1 MNKWFKIIGFVIFV
15 SFIGN
20 TSANAAS
27 STSLFVNGQAE
38 YDFITVEGRTMV
50 KLRSLSDPSW
60 PALAYDPK
68 TGVVM
73 IQNKDKSKKVQL
85 VAGRKTA
92 TVNGKAIK
100 LDAAVVN
107 KNGSTYVPI
116 RFISETLG
124 GYVYYNNKDKR
135 VIVRTPAGQEE
146 YETLMHGDLTKARHI
161 ALGLEK
167 LTEEAPPLHAG
178 EGYNYF
184 YYTFPEGEALRFTLN
199 LAGYSDAYYEVNN
212 EGLAVIKWQKD
223 DVAKREWGAKPTFK
237 SYVYFLDEYMHGLF
251 TYGIVDAQGKDTELG
266 KFSQENCNNND
277 CNKLVLKIEGEKR
290 TDQR

>member
-1 MNKWFKIIGFVIFV
+1 M

-20 TSANAAS
+20 TSANAAF

-38 YDFITVEGRTMV
+38 YEFITVEGRTMV

-60 PALAYDPK
+60 PVLAYDPK
-68 TGVVM
+68 TGVVT

-92 TVNGKAIK
+92 TVNGKAVK
-100 LDAAVVN
+100 LETAVVN
-107 KNGSTYVPI
+107 KNGTIYVPI

-146 YETLMHGDLTKARHI
+146 YETLIHGDLTKARHT

-178 EGYNYF
+178 EGII
-184 YYTFPEGEALRFTLN
+184 TSITLF
-199 LAGYSDAYYEVNN
+199 
-212 EGLAVIKWQKD
+212 QK
-223 DVAKREWGAKPTFK
+223 
-237 SYVYFLDEYMHGLF
+237 
-251 TYGIVDAQGKDTELG
+251 
-266 KFSQENCNNND
+266 
-277 CNKLVLKIEGEKR
+277 EKHCVSR
-290 TDQR
+290 

>member
-1 MNKWFKIIGFVIFV
+1 
-15 SFIGN
+15 
-20 TSANAAS
+20 
-27 STSLFVNGQAE
+27 
-38 YDFITVEGRTMV
+38 MV
-50 KLRSLSDPSW
+50 
-60 PALAYDPK
+60 
-68 TGVVM
+68 
-73 IQNKDKSKKVQL
+73 QNNRL
-85 VAGRKTA
+85 
-92 TVNGKAIK
+92 
-100 LDAAVVN
+100 
-107 KNGSTYVPI
+107 P
-116 RFISETLG
+116 
-124 GYVYYNNKDKR
+124 
-135 VIVRTPAGQEE
+135 
-146 YETLMHGDLTKARHI
+146 
-161 ALGLEK
+161 LGLEK

-184 YYTFPEGEALRFTLN
+184 YYMFPEGEALRFTLN

-266 KFSQENCNNND
+266 KLSQENCNNND

>member
-15 SFIGN
+15 SCIGN
-20 TSANAAS
+20 TSAYATS
-27 STSLFVNGQAE
+27 STSLFVNGKAE
-38 YDFITVEGRTMV
+38 YDFITLEGRTMV
-50 KLRSLSDPSW
+50 KLRSLSDPSC
-60 PALAYDPK
+60 PVLAYNPK
-68 TGVVM
+68 NGVVT

-85 VAGRKTA
+85 VAGKKTA
-92 TVNGKAIK
+92 TVNGKTIK

-146 YETLMHGDLTKARHI
+146 YETLMRGDLTKARHI
-161 ALGLEK
+161 VLGLEK
-167 LTEEAPPLHAG
+167 LTDEAPPLHAG
-178 EGYNYF
+178 EGYNYS

-223 DVAKREWGAKPTFK
+223 DVAEREWGAKPTFK
-237 SYVYFLDEYMHGLF
+237 SYVYFLNEYMAGLF

-266 KFSQENCNNND
+266 KIHPDNSNN
-277 CNKLVLKIEGEKR
+277 LVLQIEGEKR

>member
-15 SFIGN
+15 SSIGN
-20 TSANAAS
+20 TSAYAAS
-27 STSLFVNGQAE
+27 STSLFVNGKAE

-60 PALAYDPK
+60 PVLAYNPK
-68 TGVVM
+68 TGVVT
-73 IQNKDKSKKVQL
+73 IQNKDMSKKVQL
-85 VAGRKTA
+85 VAGKKTA
-92 TVNGKAIK
+92 TVNGKTIK

-135 VIVRTPAGQEE
+135 VIVHTPAGQEE
-146 YETLMHGDLTKARHI
+146 YETLMRGDLTKARHI
-161 ALGLEK
+161 ALRLER
-167 LTEEAPPLHAG
+167 LTDEAPPLHAG
-178 EGYNYF
+178 EGYNYS

-199 LAGYSDAYYEVNN
+199 LAVYSDAYYEVNN

-223 DVAKREWGAKPTFK
+223 DVAEREWGAKPAFK
-237 SYVYFLDEYMHGLF
+237 SYVYFLNEYMAGLF

-266 KFSQENCNNND
+266 KIHPDNSNN
-277 CNKLVLKIEGEKR
+277 LVLQIEGEKR